1 MSQTNGL
8 TESMI
13 RDVVLEVLGKL
24 PSNSVKTARVVPSGR
39 PKAGSRPGGFGVFQ
53 DADRAAKAAQVAF
66 EQLKTKGWSGRA
78 KVVEIVKT
86 LCWDKAREWGKIEFE
101 ETRIGRLDHKVEKLQ
116 GIKGVLGW
124 SFSFHWV

>member
-24 PSNSVKTARVVPSGR
+24 PSSSVKTARVVPSGR
-39 PKAGSRPGGFGVFQ
+39 PKTGSRAGRFGVFQ

-66 EQLKTKGWSGRA
+66 EQLKTKGWRGRA
-78 KVVEIVKT
+78 
-86 LCWDKAREWGKIEFE
+86 
-101 ETRIGRLDHKVEKLQ
+101 Q
-116 GIKGVLGW
+116 GGGNRQNPMLGQGAGMG
-124 SFSFHWV
+124 